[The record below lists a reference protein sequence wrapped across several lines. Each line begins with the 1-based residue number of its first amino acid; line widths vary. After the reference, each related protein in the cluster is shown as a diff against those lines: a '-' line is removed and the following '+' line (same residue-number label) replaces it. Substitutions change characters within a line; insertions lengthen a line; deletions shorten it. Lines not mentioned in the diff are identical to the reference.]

1 MHKRIIWILFF
12 AAFVLD
18 YFRSRTEKENKSI
31 PKNIKES
38 KPKKEIDINDIST
51 KPKEKMNAKLNDEN
65 DEELEDIDEISN
77 NNIEKSYK
85 TKKNNNKIIDLRI
98 EFCQS

>member
-18 YFRSRTEKENKSI
+18 YFMSRTEKENKSI